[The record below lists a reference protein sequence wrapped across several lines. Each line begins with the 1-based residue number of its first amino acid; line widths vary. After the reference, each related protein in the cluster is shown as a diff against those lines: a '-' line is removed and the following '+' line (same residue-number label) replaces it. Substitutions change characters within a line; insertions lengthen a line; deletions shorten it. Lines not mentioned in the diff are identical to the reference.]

1 MTMFK
6 NAKDSRKLS
15 PCDSIL
21 DLQDDGDSLQGGEG
35 GGGILGIIRLSVMAL
50 EGLVNLGLEP
60 DHTDV
65 LRVA

>member
-21 DLQDDGDSLQGGEG
+21 DLQDDGGSLQGGDG
-35 GGGILGIIRLSVMAL
+35 GSGILGIIRLSVMAL